1 MIHLT
6 ERSLQLFLDYA
17 SDAGNWGGTPLI
29 GGNVGGGR
37 EDTGNL
43 THLKKAGL
51 ITTAA
56 DGQAVFIYFTD
67 AGRALAAEHGVDI
80 DWR

>member
-56 DGQAVFIYFTD
+56 DGQAVFIYFTE
-67 AGRALAAEHGVDI
+67 AGRALAAEHGIEIPV
-80 DWR
+80 

>member
-1 MIHLT
+1 MITLT
-6 ERSLQLFLDYA
+6 PRSLELFLAYA
-17 SDAGNWGGTPLI
+17 ADAGNWGGTPLV

-51 ITTAA
+51 ITPGA
-56 DGQAVFIYFTD
+56 DGATVYINFTE
-67 AGRALAAEHGVDI
+67 AGRALAAQHGVEI
-80 DWR
+80 PV

>member
-1 MIHLT
+1 MITLT
-6 ERSLQLFLDYA
+6 PRSLELFLAYA
-17 SDAGNWGGTPLI
+17 ADAGNWGGCPLV

-51 ITTAA
+51 ITTYTDGAA
-56 DGQAVFIYFTD
+56 VYIHFTE
-67 AGRALAAEHGVDI
+67 AGRNLAAEHGI
-80 DWR
+80 KI